1 MIASRVLFL
10 GALIAGALI
19 LSLPAG
25 AAEWKP
31 FTAKALADAQE
42 AGKSILVDISAPW
55 CPVCRAQKPI
65 LEELTSKPE
74 FKNLVVLEMDFD
86 TQKPDLRALKATSQS
101 TLIGFKGKTEMVRS
115 AGDTNPGTIEALL
128 QSTL

>member
-1 MIASRVLFL
+1 VIVSRILFL
-10 GALIAGALI
+10 GALFASALI
-19 LSLPAG
+19 LSLPAA

-55 CPVCRAQKPI
+55 CPVCRAQRPI

-101 TLIGFKGKTEMVRS
+101 TLIAFKGKIEMVRS